1 MHWNAVFAVK
11 KGTWIIAHS
20 ETSANNLV
28 WKKYSYSRCKRA
40 RQIIFYNAK
49 YKPFAPP
56 QRISHPADSTHAS
69 LCWGNISCI
78 HSVDLLLDLVP
89 GNRTTLK
96 NSVVTLAMILST
108 HPGSSHL
115 VFVEV
120 VAFPPPGWSNSAW
133 KRWNFHWR
141 SLQTSEFVA
150 FESRN
155 SFFGCQNGQ
164 MIWWHQ
170 AFKEWFLNALNE
182 LASSIFSVVWSKQM
196 DLERRQIMSWATSI
210 LGNKAWNRGFPAE
223 GRFWFYVKI
232 PPWSMISCSFLKRSS
247 KLDLEKT
254 CHSNRLQNHSY
265 HCCEQS
271 FPCHFAHLSGAIF
284 P

>member
-1 MHWNAVFAVK
+1 MHPFSWFVVRLSTREVEF
-11 KGTWIIAHS
+11 
-20 ETSANNLV
+20 
-28 WKKYSYSRCKRA
+28 YS
-40 RQIIFYNAK
+40 
-49 YKPFAPP
+49 
-56 QRISHPADSTHAS
+56 
-69 LCWGNISCI
+69 
-78 HSVDLLLDLVP
+78 SVEPIEPLFQMQVD
-89 GNRTTLK
+89 RTTLK

-170 AFKEWFLNALNE
+170 AFKEWWVVFE
-182 LASSIFSVVWSKQM
+182 CFEWMASSIFSVVWSKQM
-196 DLERRQIMSWATSI
+196 DLERRQIMSWA
-210 LGNKAWNRGFPAE
+210 W
-223 GRFWFYVKI
+223 
-232 PPWSMISCSFLKRSS
+232 ISQT
-247 KLDLEKT
+247 LEISARVRV
-254 CHSNRLQNHSY
+254 HNQDRN
-265 HCCEQS
+265 
-271 FPCHFAHLSGAIF
+271 
-284 P
+284 